1 MLQYFEHTPIGKQ
14 MYEGNPFGIETNISI
29 EHNIF
34 SKRLAATYTP
44 CVIHELAANRSMVF
58 NIKNL
63 HACMYLYR

>member
-1 MLQYFEHTPIGKQ
+1 

-34 SKRLAATYTP
+34 SKRQAATYTP